1 MGLGSDGLIGIEGRV
16 GGVVGLSAKTNV
28 DAKSE
33 RIKRVNFFIVTL
45 FDSLTHAVCH
55 KVIYTFYNKCNFY
68 VRKSSPALR
77 VMCWLS
83 I

>member
-1 MGLGSDGLIGIEGRV
+1 MGLGSDGLIGIVGRV

-45 FDSLTHAVCH
+45 FESLTNANVT
-55 KVIYTFYNKCNFY
+55 K
-68 VRKSSPALR
+68 
-77 VMCWLS
+77 LS
-83 I
+83 ILFIISAIFTLENLHPSCA